1 MFSFVFIL
9 KWPIKQRLSYCGPKL
24 LWGPLP
30 GPFLHWPVNVTVG
43 GAVDLRCNT
52 TEVHPSLPCSADV
65 ITALQ
70 KATDTLPRKQN
81 SEAHLGAVRA
91 AWRPEIYDHVE
102 FWDSCPF
109 DCVMVLWTCISW
121 VLCQSGDQ
129 TPTVNLPSFLPSPKE
144 IMFILLIIN
153 FLY

>member
-70 KATDTLPRKQN
+70 KATDTLPRRRN

-91 AWRPEIYDHVE
+91 AWRPEIYGHVE

-109 DCVMVLWTCISW
+109 DCVMVSGHASRGFSVRAVTRLRRWTY
-121 VLCQSGDQ
+121 
-129 TPTVNLPSFLPSPKE
+129 PPSFAERNHVYLT
-144 IMFILLIIN
+144 N
-153 FLY
+153 Y